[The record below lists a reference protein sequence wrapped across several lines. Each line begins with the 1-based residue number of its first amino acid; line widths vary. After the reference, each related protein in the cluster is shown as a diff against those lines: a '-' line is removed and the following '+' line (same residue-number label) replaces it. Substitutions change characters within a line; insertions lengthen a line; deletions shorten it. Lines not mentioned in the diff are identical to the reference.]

1 MWKISLWGFKTGR
14 NWREIFELRAAANNS
29 TWSLSN
35 FDKEKKSFEWRRKKI
50 KIEWKVWFFSTIFIF
65 HSFLV
70 QKFLWS
76 VCVGFGSF
84 YIMLKNLFFPPLFQ
98 WIDVKQNFEVE
109 IDSRRNW
116 ESDGQHE
123 TAQPAWMKI
132 FLSSIYEKKLNFS
145 NELCMNLYLH
155 HHLYLLSSY
164 SQCQALSHVYAKNSK

>member
-1 MWKISLWGFKTGR
+1 MCVCDTFSWCFPWKFSSSHLAAVVAVNDILNSRHRCERFRFEASKQEEIEERFLSWEQQPTTALGVYQISTK
-14 NWREIFELRAAANNS
+14 
-29 TWSLSN
+29 
-35 FDKEKKSFEWRRKKI
+35 KKKSFEWRRKKT

-132 FLSSIYEKKLNFS
+132 FLSSIYEKKAQL
-145 NELCMNLYLH
+145 
-155 HHLYLLSSY
+155 
-164 SQCQALSHVYAKNSK
+164 